1 MDDELYQY
9 DPRKIIECELR
20 KSLAY
25 SNQNIENLNKE
36 ISKIKQQNIYLKNN
50 IVELKID
57 KNKLEKHL
65 ENLNKELDTKT
76 FIIKNYKL
84 KILENENAMYNN
96 NSTIYE
102 VYIKEQYNKFIYD
115 KELENAQLRAEL
127 IDLKKQ

>member
-9 DPRKIIECELR
+9 DPRKNIECELR
-20 KSLAY
+20 KNLAY
-25 SNQNIENLNKE
+25 SNQNIENLNSE
-36 ISKIKQQNIYLKNN
+36 VSKIKQQNIFLKNN
-50 IVELKID
+50 IVELTIE

-65 ENLNKELDTKT
+65 ENLNKELDKKT

-84 KILENENAMYNN
+84 KILENENTMYNN